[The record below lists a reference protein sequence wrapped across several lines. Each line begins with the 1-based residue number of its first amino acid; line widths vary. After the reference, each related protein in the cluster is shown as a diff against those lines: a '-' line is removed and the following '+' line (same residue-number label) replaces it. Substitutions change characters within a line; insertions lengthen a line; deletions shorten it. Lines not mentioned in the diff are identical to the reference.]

1 MKRSNVLLVTLA
13 LACMPALAG
22 ALPET
27 FTERAPGAFDKAAA
41 ADRQAFVHRWL
52 ESERVATDAAASLR
66 VDIGADAL
74 AELARPVAGE
84 RRLRVGTVASVDAQ
98 IRVGAPGGI
107 GAMSRTPDGGFVWTS
122 VIEVPGA
129 AAVRLNI
136 DSLAL
141 PAGTELYLY
150 NDFGQVHGPYTGAG
164 PQGTGNFWSHTVN
177 GGRIHVQLRHFGQ
190 ADRKTMAAAHFAIT
204 EVGVIGERFIK
215 AMIERPADP
224 FTKSFCSF
232 NEPCIE
238 NASCSSIPSAIQ
250 PARDA
255 IAHIL
260 FRSGGFFF
268 ICSGGLLTDTDS
280 GTQIPHFLT
289 ANHCM
294 SKSREASSLEAFFQY
309 STNCNGACYDPDG
322 VVPSTLGS
330 SIQATS
336 RNSDF
341 TLLRLDQAAPAG
353 SAFLGWTA
361 TPVANSN
368 GTDLFRISHPA
379 GAPQAYSRDDVD
391 TNAGTCSSLPRGN
404 FIYSRGSFGGT
415 EGGSSGAPVL
425 NSGGQVVGQLFGAC
439 GTNVN
444 DACDNAS
451 NATVD
456 GAFAA
461 TFPSVAAFL
470 DPGTSCTDNDGD
482 GSCAGDDCDDN
493 DASAFPG
500 ATEVCG
506 DNVDNDCD
514 GAVDEGCGVCMP
526 KGASCTQNGDCCS
539 NKCKGPSGGKTCK

>member
-1 MKRSNVLLVTLA
+1 MKRMLA
-13 LACMPALAG
+13 ALHLTFAAFAGLPALDQSP
-22 ALPET
+22 PEAV
-27 FTERAPGAFDKAAA
+27 TEYAPGMFDKAAA

-52 ESERVATDAAASLR
+52 VAERGDVAQTKAIR
-66 VDIGADAL
+66 VDLGADAL
-74 AELARPVAGE
+74 AKLAAPVAGE
-84 RRLRVGTVASVDAQ
+84 RRLRVGTVVPVEARFDLANPNAFRQ
-98 IRVGAPGGI
+98 
-107 GAMSRTPDGGFVWTS
+107 TQDGGSVWTTR
-122 VIEVPGA
+122 VEAPGA
-129 AAVRLNI
+129 AAMRLMI
-136 DSLAL
+136 DGLAL
-141 PAGTELYLY
+141 PHGSELYVY
-150 NDFGQVHGPYTGAG
+150 NETGQVHGPYTGTG
-164 PQGTGNFWSHTVN
+164 PRGTGSFWSHTVH
-177 GGRIHVQLRHFGQ
+177 GDRAFVQLRQFGKT
-190 ADRKTMAAAHFAIT
+190 DRGVEGATSFAIT
-204 EVGVIGERFIK
+204 EVGVIGDRFLK
-215 AMIERPADP
+215 AVIDRPAGP
-224 FTKSFCSF
+224 GVKSFCSF

-260 FRSGGFFF
+260 FRSGGSFF
-268 ICSGGLLTDTDS
+268 ICSGGLLADTDS
-280 GTQIPHFLT
+280 STQIPHFLT

-294 SKSREASSLEAFFQY
+294 SKSREASSMEAFFQY

-336 RNSDF
+336 RNTDF

-361 TPVANSN
+361 NPIASSN
-368 GTDLFRISHPA
+368 GADLFRISHPA

-391 TNAGTCSSLPRGN
+391 TNAGVCGGLPRGD

-425 NSGGQVVGQLFGAC
+425 NSAGQVVGQLFGAC

-470 DPGTSCTDNDGD
+470 DPGTSCTDNDSD
-482 GSCAGDDCDDN
+482 GFCANDDCDDN
-493 DASAFPG
+493 DASINPG
-500 ATEVCG
+500 ATEICG

-514 GAVDEGCGVCMP
+514 GAIDEGCNACMP
-526 KGASCTQNGDCCS
+526 KNAPCSQNSDCCS
-539 NKCKGPSGGKTCK
+539 NRCKNNGTCR